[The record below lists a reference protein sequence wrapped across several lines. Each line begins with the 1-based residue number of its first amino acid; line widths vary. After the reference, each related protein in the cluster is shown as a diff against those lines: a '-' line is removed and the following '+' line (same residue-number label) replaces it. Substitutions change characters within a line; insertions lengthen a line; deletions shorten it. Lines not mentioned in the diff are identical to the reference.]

1 MRFIRRRMNN
11 GAVLYV
17 EEGDNRSLELL
28 LTMETKAELA
38 DYQYGKKPM
47 DFGDMFGGFNKK

>member
-1 MRFIRRRMNN
+1 MNN